1 MEDIIKKI
9 YYNMQNAEDAIY
21 DESPEYQNLN
31 DQVFEILEQL
41 KGAVPVKEYQKIS
54 RLLEINTELGAI
66 EVSEAFDFG
75 FKCGASILLEIIK
88 NK

>member
-1 MEDIIKKI
+1 M
-9 YYNMQNAEDAIY
+9 
-21 DESPEYQNLN
+21 
-31 DQVFEILEQL
+31 EQL

>member
-31 DQVFEILEQL
+31 DQVFELLEQL
-41 KGAVPVKEYQKIS
+41 
-54 RLLEINTELGAI
+54 
-66 EVSEAFDFG
+66 
-75 FKCGASILLEIIK
+75 
-88 NK
+88 